1 MNNTFIKGQKTNN
14 ESQNKKVEKQ
24 EPHKKTGVNTVAPGR
39 FIIGF
44 KVIFLLLNKIIN
56 SESPQ
61 FHHNQLID
69 R

>member
-1 MNNTFIKGQKTNN
+1 MNHKTKGRETRTPQ
-14 ESQNKKVEKQ
+14 
-24 EPHKKTGVNTVAPGR
+24 KTGVNTVAPGR

-56 SESPQ
+56 SDSPQ
-61 FHHNQLID
+61 FHHDQLID